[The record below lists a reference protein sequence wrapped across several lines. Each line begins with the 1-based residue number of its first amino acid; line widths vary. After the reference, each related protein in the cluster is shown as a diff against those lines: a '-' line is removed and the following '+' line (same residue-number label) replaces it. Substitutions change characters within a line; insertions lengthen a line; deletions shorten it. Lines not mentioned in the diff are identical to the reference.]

1 MALKIAINARF
12 QHRRVTGVGR
22 YAQEIS
28 KRMEPKPRMIAP
40 KKTIGQ
46 ISGHLWEQFVLPLR
60 LQKDEILWS
69 PANTSAWMIGN
80 QAVTIHD
87 ASVFDHPEWF
97 HPAFAAWTRLSWK
110 ILSNRVKAIITVSEF
125 SKERLMHHLKIS
137 DQKIHVIPNGVG
149 KPFEPQ
155 SNKTIHEIKRKYD
168 LTKPYFLF
176 VGTHEPRKNLEI
188 LIKAFLELKLSACVL
203 VIAGDKGEVFADT
216 NPGYDSDAVNI
227 KFLGY
232 VSDADLPSL
241 YSGAQAVIVPSLYEG
256 FGLTTLEAM
265 ACGTP
270 VIASNTTSFTEVT
283 GDAALLVDPN
293 KITEIK
299 NAILKLIEDRNFAN
313 ALRES
318 GLRQAAQFSW
328 DKSARKIQALLE
340 TL

>member
-22 YAQEIS
+22 YAQETS
-28 KRMEPKPRMIAP
+28 KRMEPKPRMIASQRI
-40 KKTIGQ
+40 TGQ
-46 ISGHLWEQFVLPLR
+46 ISGHLWEQFVLPFL

-69 PANTSAWMIGN
+69 PANTSAWMIRN

-110 ILSNRVKAIITVSEF
+110 VLANRVKAIITVSEF
-125 SKERLMHHLKIS
+125 SKERLIYHLKIS

-155 SNKTIHEIKRKYD
+155 SKKTIHEIKTKYG

-188 LIKAFLELKLSACVL
+188 LIEAFMELNLSACDL
-203 VIAGDKGEVFADT
+203 VIAGDRGKVFADT
-216 NPGYDSDAVNI
+216 NPSYSTDTASI

-232 VSDADLPSL
+232 VSDTDLPAL

-270 VIASNTTSFTEVT
+270 VIASNTTSFPEVT

-299 NAILKLIEDRNFAN
+299 NAILKLIEDPNLAN
-313 ALRES
+313 VLRES

-328 DKSARKIQALLE
+328 DNSACRIQSLLE

>member
-28 KRMEPKPRMIAP
+28 KRIEPKPRMIVP
-40 KKTIGQ
+40 EKTTGQ

-69 PANTSAWMIGN
+69 PANTSAWVIRN

-125 SKERLMHHLKIS
+125 SKERLTHHLKIS

-216 NPGYDSDAVNI
+216 NPGYDSDAANI

-270 VIASNTTSFTEVT
+270 VIASNTTSFPEVA
-283 GDAALLVDPN
+283 GNAALLVDPN

-299 NAILKLIEDRNFAN
+299 NEILKLIEDPNLAN
-313 ALRES
+313 TLRES
-318 GLRQAAQFSW
+318 GLHQAAQFSW
-328 DKSARKIQALLE
+328 DKSARKVQALLE